1 LDNESERMIQ
11 QALERLQK
19 NRTTLVI
26 AHRLSTIE
34 NANDIIVL
42 KEGQIIERGN
52 HQQLIKQ
59 EGLYAQLHRA
69 SAF

>member
-1 LDNESERMIQ
+1 M
-11 QALERLQK
+11 
-19 NRTTLVI
+19 I

-34 NANDIIVL
+34 KADDIIVL
-42 KEGQIIERGN
+42 KAGQIVERGS
-52 HQQLIKQ
+52 HKQLIEH